1 MVLWL
6 CVCLGPRPPPRPQHF
21 CPALDPRRIAAAPSS
36 LPLGPHSPLA
46 FAVGSSRLLVSSST
60 MQRRPWPHMAS
71 ARHPC
76 SASRTTSLPARA
88 EPERGEGPIRVP
100 SSTGTPLV
108 QRALRACRGRFGSQG
123 VTYASGNNTDP
134 PMRLD
139 VARARGM
146 PSYACAVNN
155 LVVQWKHMP
164 LARHLGFDFRG
175 SCTPLLTVL
184 RVIEY
189 PGASRNHDRLSLI
202 EVTECAAGGR
212 AAEV

>member
-1 MVLWL
+1 
-6 CVCLGPRPPPRPQHF
+6 
-21 CPALDPRRIAAAPSS
+21 
-36 LPLGPHSPLA
+36 
-46 FAVGSSRLLVSSST
+46 
-60 MQRRPWPHMAS
+60 MAS
-71 ARHPC
+71 ARRPC

-108 QRALRACRGRFGSQG
+108 QRALRACRGRFGSQS

-164 LARHLGFDFRG
+164 LARHPGF
-175 SCTPLLTVL
+175 
-184 RVIEY
+184 
-189 PGASRNHDRLSLI
+189 RLSWIVHTAPYGL
-202 EVTECAAGGR
+202 AGNRVSRGVEEPR
-212 AAEV
+212 PIILNRGD